1 MLSILK
7 PHRSY
12 GYQEF
17 TGLNPIKY
25 IVLSW
30 LRLRYSIGLI
40 RKDFPGDG
48 QDFPLTLSV
57 DTLLRWQMGHR
68 AAFASAPQ
76 GDFNGSDL
84 HWNAWSLSDTK
95 FSDLGSSWDMNG
107 RFSGTWRRLCR
118 WRKETS
124 QPTLGAVVVQS
135 LFLNVSAKNYK
146 TINPCLF
153 SSPLST
159 SRLIRSTSTG
169 SSNPKSPSFPWEFH
183 DAEVYRTVLV
193 GMCLSLKQKQ
203 RVLIRA
209 T

>member
-95 FSDLGSSWDMNG
+95 FSIWAVLETWMEGSLAPG
-107 RFSGTWRRLCR
+107 EG
-118 WRKETS
+118 
-124 QPTLGAVVVQS
+124 
-135 LFLNVSAKNYK
+135 SADGGKR
-146 TINPCLF
+146 
-153 SSPLST
+153 PLSPP
-159 SRLIRSTSTG
+159 LG
-169 SSNPKSPSFPWEFH
+169 LLSFSHYF
-183 DAEVYRTVLV
+183 L
-193 GMCLSLKQKQ
+193 MFLLKIIKP
-203 RVLIRA
+203 
-209 T
+209 